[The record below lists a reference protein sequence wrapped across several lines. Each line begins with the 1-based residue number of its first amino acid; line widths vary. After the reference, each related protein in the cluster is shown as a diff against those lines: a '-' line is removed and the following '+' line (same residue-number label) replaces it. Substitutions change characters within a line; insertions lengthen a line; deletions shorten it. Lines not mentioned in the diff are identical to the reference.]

1 MSGYDAWV
9 NTSNEILARLAP
21 FVGRE
26 VTYQG
31 MRCTVLDLLSDP
43 PMLVLRPVDAAPV
56 IQADNFGKPTR
67 HVPQLYE
74 LPVFGPDGRTLSA
87 EMRLV
92 KLPESPLPAG
102 G

>member
-1 MSGYDAWV
+1 V

-26 VTYQG
+26 VSYQG
-31 MRCTVLDLLSDP
+31 LRCTVLDLLSDP
-43 PMLVLRPVDAAPV
+43 PVLVLRPVDAAPV
-56 IQADNFGKPTR
+56 IQADNFGKPMR
-67 HVPQLYE
+67 HAPQLYE
-74 LPVFGPDGRTLSA
+74 LPVFGPDGCSLSA

-92 KLPESPLPAG
+92 KLPESPPPTG